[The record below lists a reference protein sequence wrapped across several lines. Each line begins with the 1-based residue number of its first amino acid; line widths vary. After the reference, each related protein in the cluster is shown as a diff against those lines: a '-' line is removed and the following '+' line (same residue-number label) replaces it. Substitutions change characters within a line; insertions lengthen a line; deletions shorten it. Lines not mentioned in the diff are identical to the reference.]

1 MDQSNFKEIAP
12 SQEGHFRIL
21 GWTERSFGASYD
33 NLYWLVLYHN
43 TTLKYLILGAIVP
56 YIEHDVSDKGENS
69 RKVKVLQYFGQ
80 DFIVNQL
87 IS

>member
-21 GWTERSFGASYD
+21 G
-33 NLYWLVLYHN
+33 N